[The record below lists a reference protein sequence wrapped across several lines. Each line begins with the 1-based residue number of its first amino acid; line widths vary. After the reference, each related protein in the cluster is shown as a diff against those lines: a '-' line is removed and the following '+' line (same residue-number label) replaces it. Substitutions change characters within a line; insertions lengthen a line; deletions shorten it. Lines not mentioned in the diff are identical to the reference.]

1 MIATW
6 LLQLIGNGLSAA
18 APQRGFNIHNGAE
31 HGWTFIFASLSFFYV
46 SMACSKTAFAA
57 TLLRLSGGGGTRV
70 LLWLAVAVAWAFGS
84 ALAVVSWLD
93 ICEQRVDVS
102 IGASVACVP
111 LKTLLWI
118 HIGNNLATIF
128 VDVVLACVPW
138 RVVSKIY
145 IPRRE
150 KFAVAASMSL
160 TGCAAVVVIVR

>member
-1 MIATW
+1 MTATW

-57 TLLRLSGGGGTRV
+57 TLLRLSGSGGTRV
-70 LLWLAVAVAWAFGS
+70 LLWLVVAVAWAFGS
-84 ALAVVSWLD
+84 AMAIVSWLT

-102 IGASVACVP
+102 ITGGTCVP

-118 HIGNNLATIF
+118 HIGNNVATVF

-145 IPRRE
+145 IPKRE
-150 KFAVAASMSL
+150 RLAVAASMSL
-160 TGCAAVVVIVR
+160 TGCAAVVVVVR